1 MDEDRR
7 EEIEDFARDGQA
19 VHSMVNSNG
28 WKNVVRPALE
38 RKQDALFKDFT
49 IAKTYEDFVRIQQ
62 AVNASVD
69 LLSFIEVTLN
79 EGKEALKELSIAEH
93 P

>member
-1 MDEDRR
+1 MDDDQR
-7 EEIEDFARDGQA
+7 EEIEDIAKDGQA

-28 WKNVVRPALE
+28 WQKVVRPAIE
-38 RKQDALFKDFT
+38 KRHDALFRDFT
-49 IAKTYEDFVRIQQ
+49 TAKTYEDFVRIQQ

-69 LLSFIEVTLN
+69 LMSLIEVTLN
-79 EGKEALKELSIAEH
+79 EGKEALTELRIAEH

>member
-1 MDEDRR
+1 
-7 EEIEDFARDGQA
+7 
-19 VHSMVNSNG
+19 MVNTKG
-28 WKNVVRPALE
+28 WKEVVKPALE
-38 RKQDALFKDFT
+38 RKQDALFRDFT
-49 IAKTYEDFVRIQQ
+49 VAKTYEEFVRIQG

-79 EGKEALKELSIAEH
+79 EGKEALKELKIAEH